1 MDRKTYYVFSQ
12 RIRKLRSSKRLSQ
25 EKTADHLNVSRG
37 YYGAIER
44 GDQYPRLD
52 MLFHLSKLFEM
63 PIHEL
68 LYFESPHHQQKQ
80 NVIQEN
86 TLPFSSFEHWFS
98 KLSLEEQQIRH
109 TLFI

>member
-1 MDRKTYYVFSQ
+1 MDRKTHYIFSQ
-12 RIRKLRSSKRLSQ
+12 RICKLRSSKRLSQ
-25 EKTADHLNVSRG
+25 EKTADYLNVSRG

-68 LYFESPHHQQKQ
+68 PYFESPHQQEQ
-80 NVIQEN
+80 NTIQEN
-86 TLPFSSFEHWFS
+86 TLSFSSFE
-98 KLSLEEQQIRH
+98 Q
-109 TLFI
+109 